1 MSHGSRAKALTS
13 HCFEDIRERMGKDTS
28 TSRFD
33 VTTGDKTWDA
43 KNRTK
48 HTQFLWP
55 LSYFMQFSCIF
66 AFFHGSRKRKSLRCL
81 FCKKKQWCKYVT
93 YQVVKTIAFYS
104 TCPTMLRGLF
114 VPTVLPLHERQHH
127 VTHKWCKFLTTKS
140 SSRRHIFPFC
150 CCSCCCYS
158 VLFSLQFNSRTHC

>member
-1 MSHGSRAKALTS
+1 MLK
-13 HCFEDIRERMGKDTS
+13 
-28 TSRFD
+28 
-33 VTTGDKTWDA
+33 TGQNTLSFYGPY
-43 KNRTK
+43 
-48 HTQFLWP
+48 HISCSFLAY
-55 LSYFMQFSCIF
+55 LL
-66 AFFHGSRKRKSLRCL
+66 FFHGSRKRKSLRCL

-158 VLFSLQFNSRTHC
+158 VLFSLQFNSRTHCQRAPRERFNNLTKGLGLGVPSCLTHTVGSHTLS